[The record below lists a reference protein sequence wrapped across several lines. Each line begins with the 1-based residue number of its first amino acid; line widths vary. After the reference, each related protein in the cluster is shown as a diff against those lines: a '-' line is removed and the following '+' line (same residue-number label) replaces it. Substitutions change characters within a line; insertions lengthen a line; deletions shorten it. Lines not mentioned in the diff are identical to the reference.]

1 MKIQTRILI
10 VIAVALL
17 IVCSGFL
24 RGRLDRL
31 KAENRRLLANQ
42 EQLLQAKEQLQNY
55 KVLDSLN
62 AVTIKA
68 LRLTI
73 DEYKEAD
80 TKNLQLIKELT
91 TNKQDLQSVI
101 DAQTQTVNDL
111 TAALRDTVIRD
122 TIIQATDTLKYF
134 NYTSKWLDLTG
145 YLNLVKNEIA
155 IQSKSRESL
164 KLIETVTYK
173 RFLGF
178 LWKTKQIKSRDLNI
192 VSENPATTII
202 NVNYS
207 VIAE

>member
-1 MKIQTRILI
+1 MKTKVKLI
-10 VIAVALL
+10 VVVALISL
-17 IVCSGFL
+17 LVGFVL
-24 RGRLDRL
+24 QRHVDRL
-31 KAENRRLLANQ
+31 RAENQRLRINQ
-42 EQLLQAKEQLQNY
+42 ERLLQAKEQLQNY

-91 TNKQDLQSVI
+91 ANKRDLQSVI

-122 TIIQATDTLKYF
+122 TIIQAADTLKYF

-145 YLNLVKNEIA
+145 HLNLVKNEIA

-164 KLIETVTYK
+164 KLVETVTYK

-178 LWKTKQIKSRDLNI
+178 LWKTKQIKSRDLSI

-202 NVNYS
+202 NVDYS